1 MTLLYD
7 WARGLLFL
15 LAVAGMILLTAG
27 VMAGLFRVFGPEPV
41 TQGALALIML
51 GGLAAAAL
59 ATGALFWF
67 AEHALFRYWPGE
79 ARRRDP
85 FG

>member
-7 WARGLLFL
+7 LARGLLFL

-41 TQGALALIML
+41 SQGALALIML
-51 GGLAAAAL
+51 VGLAAAAL
-59 ATGALFWF
+59 AVGMLFWF
-67 AEHALFRYWPGE
+67 AEHVLFRYWPGE
-79 ARRRDP
+79 ERRYCP